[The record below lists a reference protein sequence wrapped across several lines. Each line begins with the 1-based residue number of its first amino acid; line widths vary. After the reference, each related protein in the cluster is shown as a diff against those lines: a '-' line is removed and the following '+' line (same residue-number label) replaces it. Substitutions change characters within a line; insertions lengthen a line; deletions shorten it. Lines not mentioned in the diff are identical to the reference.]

1 MRKVLIFLVVVLIVT
16 GWSCGNQG
24 WKKSQKM
31 SENSIV
37 QADDGTISLKMED
50 AAFYRNVENP
60 ATNTAEW
67 SVYVSKPGRYGVW
80 LSSATKDTVDLSSS
94 GNVKVTMLDTELE
107 VVPGADRIISNSSE
121 VSYPYF
127 RADSYVGS
135 FFVAE
140 AGEFS
145 IQVMSEMVLPVEARN
160 QDERQADDIRL
171 MSVKLTPSTR

>member
-1 MRKVLIFLVVVLIVT
+1 MIFLTGMLIVMT
-16 GWSCGNQG
+16 WSCGTEG
-24 WKKSQKM
+24 WKKNQRM

-67 SVYVSKPGRYGVW
+67 TVFVSKPGRYGVW
-80 LSSATKDTVDLSSS
+80 LSSATKDTIDLSYS

-107 VVPGADRIISNSSE
+107 VVPSADRIIRNSSE
-121 VSYPYF
+121 VSHPYY

-135 FFVAE
+135 FFVSE

-145 IQVMSEMVLPVEARN
+145 IQVMSEKVLPMEARN
-160 QDERQADDIRL
+160 QGDRHAEDTRL
-171 MSVKLTPSTR
+171 MSLKLTPSTR